1 MVGVALAGTGYGRG
15 GAVDRRHPT
24 TACQSV
30 AYDASGYAVA
40 ASDFED
46 AVVGPYVEE
55 VDGPL
60 DTCRD
65 RTGSHGGSVPPSLGS
80 DRGIASD
87 DERSSDETM
96 TVREASETALVI
108 PVPEAEPAVGRWR
121 DRLDPACTL
130 GVPAHITVLYPF
142 VPPSW
147 LDQTFLDELGELLG
161 GVGAFE
167 FELTEVRWFDEDVVW
182 VEPKPAEPFLRL
194 TELVVARWPEFPPYQ
209 GAHAELVPHL
219 TIAQDCPRREMEEA
233 AAAVARELPIRSR
246 ADRVWL
252 MAGGLSPGSWE
263 VRADFPLAT

>member
-1 MVGVALAGTGYGRG
+1 
-15 GAVDRRHPT
+15 
-24 TACQSV
+24 
-30 AYDASGYAVA
+30 
-40 ASDFED
+40 
-46 AVVGPYVEE
+46 
-55 VDGPL
+55 
-60 DTCRD
+60 
-65 RTGSHGGSVPPSLGS
+65 
-80 DRGIASD
+80 
-87 DERSSDETM
+87 
-96 TVREASETALVI
+96 EASETALVI

-147 LDQTFLDELGELLG
+147 LDQTFVDELGELLG

-233 AAAVARELPIRSR
+233 AAAVARSEEHTSELQSR
-246 ADRVWL
+246 ENLVCRLLLEKKKQPETEEQPKDDYT
-252 MAGGLSPGSWE
+252 
-263 VRADFPLAT
+263 VR